1 MYLSAPTDQRRNT
14 NTTPEYVESK
24 EAFLFSLVNPY
35 GVQPVKMPRKSN
47 APRNNIARKRS
58 LGPVFGNPDVPLH
71 NRYDLKIAAKANEF
85 SESYSHLG
93 GCYEC
98 PEGKEGELFLVG
110 TREFFVADYEVFE
123 FY

>member
-1 MYLSAPTDQRRNT
+1 MYLSAPIDWWPTT
-14 NTTPEYVESK
+14 NTTEYVESK

-35 GVQPVKMPRKSN
+35 GVQPVKMPRISN
-47 APRNNIARKRS
+47 PLSANIARNRS
-58 LGPVFGNPDVPLH
+58 LGPVFGSRNVSPHDS
-71 NRYDLKIAAKANEF
+71 YDLKIAAKANEF

-110 TREFFVADYEVFE
+110 TREFLVTDYEVFE